1 MFEGCLVI
9 VRKVSG
15 RLLEG
20 VFNGSGRCQVRA
32 SQDSSSK
39 MRSSQDRSS
48 KDTSS
53 QDMKTLHIR
62 NGQARTG

>member
-20 VFNGSGRCQVRA
+20 VCNGSGRCQVRA

-53 QDMKTLHIR
+53 QDMKTLYVR
-62 NGQARTG
+62 NGQVRTG

>member
-20 VFNGSGRCQVRA
+20 VCNGSGRCQVRA

-48 KDTSS
+48 KGTSS
-53 QDMKTLHIR
+53 QDMKTLYVR
-62 NGQARTG
+62 NGQVRTG